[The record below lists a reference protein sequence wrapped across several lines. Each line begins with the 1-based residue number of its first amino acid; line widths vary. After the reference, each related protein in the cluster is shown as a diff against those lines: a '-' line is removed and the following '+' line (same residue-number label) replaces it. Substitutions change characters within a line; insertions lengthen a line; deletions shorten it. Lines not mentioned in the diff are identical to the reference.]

1 MLNKQKVMI
10 KTSRNGLY
18 NALLNLSFLNANE
31 KGTMT
36 AERHREIEK
45 DSELNQLMYFKDVLT
60 PEQKPGDVLY
70 WGRSFAL
77 VSIRKEKLWIPSK
90 LIKLQFEKKKP
101 FEKEK

>member
-1 MLNKQKVMI
+1 MI

-60 PEQKPGDVLY
+60 PE
-70 WGRSFAL
+70 
-77 VSIRKEKLWIPSK
+77 
-90 LIKLQFEKKKP
+90 
-101 FEKEK
+101 